1 MIKSMKLYM
10 DSIGRRKKG
19 MASKIL
25 VIDDEEIVGQS
36 LRKTFKDEGYEID
49 TAHSGQEGLRKAR
62 RETFDLMIVD
72 LKMPDISGLDVIKKL
87 KEEQPDTMMVMITGY
102 STVDSATEAL
112 KTGAFDYIPKPF
124 TPEEISEVVQKALE
138 TKQRLAKEKEEQEA
152 LRSLRHVEISTSSFE
167 AKSPAAVAESV
178 AQKVGVG
185 KATASWFNLAVLG
198 ILAGVYIGFGAA
210 LATTVTFDSSNFL
223 GAGVS
228 KLLAGSV
235 FSVGLMLV
243 VIAGAEL
250 FTGNNLIMASVLGGH
265 TRLSKLFR
273 NWIIV
278 YIANFVG
285 SMLLVGIMYG
295 TKLWTV
301 SNAATGSTIGI
312 KALSTANAK
321 VNLTFWAALFR
332 GIGCNW
338 LVCLAVWMALSS
350 RDVTGKIFGIF
361 FPIMAFVAMGYEH
374 CIANMYFIPMGIF
387 LKNTAM
393 AAQSGLDLT
402 NLTWW
407 GGFVVRNLIPVT
419 IGNIIGGSIFVALL
433 YWSVYQRK
441 ERREPATA

>member
-1 MIKSMKLYM
+1 
-10 DSIGRRKKG
+10 
-19 MASKIL
+19 MANKIL
-25 VIDDEEIVGQS
+25 VIDDEEIVGES
-36 LRKTFKDEGYEID
+36 LRKTFKGEGYEID
-49 TAHSGQEGLRKAR
+49 TAYSGEEGLQKAR
-62 RETFDLMIVD
+62 RESFDLMIVD
-72 LKMPDISGLDVIKKL
+72 LKMPDISGLDVIKKI
-87 KEEQPDTMMVMITGY
+87 KEEQPETMMVMITGY
-102 STVDSATEAL
+102 SSVDSATEAL

-124 TPEEISEVVQKALE
+124 TPEEISTVVEKALE
-138 TKQRLAKEKEEQEA
+138 TKERLAKEKEEQEA
-152 LRSLRHVEISTSSFE
+152 LRSLRHVEISTASFE

-185 KATASWFNLAVLG
+185 KATASWFNLAILG
-198 ILAGVYIGFGAA
+198 ILAGVYIAFGAA
-210 LATTVTFDSSNFL
+210 LATTVTFDSASFL
-223 GAGVS
+223 GVGISKFFAG
-228 KLLAGSV
+228 AV

-265 TRLSKLFR
+265 ARPSKLLR

-278 YIANFVG
+278 YIANFAG
-285 SMLLVGIMYG
+285 SILLAGIMYG
-295 TKLWTV
+295 TRLWTV
-301 SNAATGSTIGI
+301 SNSATGASIGV
-312 KALSTANAK
+312 KALSIANAK
-321 VNLTFWAALFR
+321 AGLSFWPALFR

-374 CIANMYFIPMGIF
+374 CVANMYFIPMGLF

-393 AAQSGLDLT
+393 AAQSGMDLT

-407 GGFVVRNLIPVT
+407 GGFIVRNLIPVT
-419 IGNIIGGSIFVALL
+419 IGNIIGGSGFVALL

-441 ERREPATA
+441 ERRKLATA